1 MMQSFL
7 EFSLRNWE
15 LWLAFFAILALLLAS
30 ELHIKFSSAAPLS
43 PQQAVFLFNQ
53 QNALFLDVRD
63 PAQFSKEHIA
73 SSRHVA
79 WSELKSSTV
88 SLPFDAAQSIIIVCD
103 VTPSHYQVA
112 RVLKKA
118 GFEKL
123 YYLKGGLLSW
133 KNASLPL
140 SRE

>member
-1 MMQSFL
+1 MMQSFI
-7 EFSLRNWE
+7 EFSLRHWE
-15 LWLAFFAILALLLAS
+15 LWLAFFAILALLLAF

-63 PAQFSKEHIA
+63 PSHFAKEHIA

-79 WSELKSSTV
+79 WSELKSSTA
-88 SLPFDAAQSIIIVCD
+88 SLPFDASQAIIIVSD

-112 RVLKKA
+112 RVLKKS
-118 GFEKL
+118 GFKKL

-140 SRE
+140 NRE

>member
-1 MMQSFL
+1 MIQSFL
-7 EFSLRNWE
+7 EFSLRHWE
-15 LWLAFFAILALLLAS
+15 LWLAFFAILALLLIS
-30 ELHIKFSSAAPLS
+30 ELHIKLSSAASVS

-53 QNALFLDVRD
+53 QNAIFLDVRD
-63 PAQFSKEHIA
+63 PSHFAKEHIA

-79 WSELKSSTV
+79 WSELKSSTA
-88 SLPFDAAQSIIIVCD
+88 SLPFDTAQSIIIVSD

-140 SRE
+140 SRK